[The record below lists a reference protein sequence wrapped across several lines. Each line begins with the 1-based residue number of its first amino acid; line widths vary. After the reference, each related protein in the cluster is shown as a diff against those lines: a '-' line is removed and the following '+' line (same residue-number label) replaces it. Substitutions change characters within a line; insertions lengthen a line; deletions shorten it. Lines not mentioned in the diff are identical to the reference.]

1 MQYRNRNRNI
11 AICDWTPAM
20 AVAGSTLLKNR
31 NMQYRNRNIAICDWT
46 PAMAVAGSTL
56 LKNRNMHM
64 NATASLI
71 SLMVRQSATQV

>member
-1 MQYRNRNRNI
+1 METES
-11 AICDWTPAM
+11 TPF
-20 AVAGSTLLKNR
+20 LLLSH
-31 NMQYRNRNIAICDWT
+31 NMCNVKEKGCDWT

-71 SLMVRQSATQV
+71 SLMVRQSATQVCI